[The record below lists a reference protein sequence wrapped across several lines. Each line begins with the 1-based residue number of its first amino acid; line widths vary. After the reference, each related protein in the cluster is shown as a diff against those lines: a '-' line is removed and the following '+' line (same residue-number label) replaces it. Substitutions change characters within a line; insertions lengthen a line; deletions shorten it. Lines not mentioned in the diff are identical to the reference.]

1 MCGRF
6 VVKSSKVELEKA
18 FDAHFEV
25 SEQPLFVDALPSFYL
40 PVIKQ
45 NNRGIINLLKWGLIP
60 SWAKDPKIGNRL
72 INARAETIDEKPS
85 FRNSFNNKRCL
96 VLADAFYEWNEN
108 HKPFEI
114 KMKNRSP
121 FAFAGVYDVWNDAE
135 GRPLETFSIITT
147 TPNNMVGKIHGRM
160 PVILESGQYNS
171 FLDGRA
177 EVKDIKKML
186 VPISDEDIEVNEI
199 EPLLKIPRRT

>member
-6 VVKSSKVELEKA
+6 TVKSSKEELEKA
-18 FDAHFEV
+18 FDAHFERN
-25 SEQPLFVDALPSFYL
+25 EQPLFVDALPSFYL

-45 NNRGIINLLKWGLIP
+45 NTRDKINLLKWGLIP
-60 SWAKDPKIGNRL
+60 SWAKDPKIGGRL

-85 FRNSFNNKRCL
+85 FKNSFSNRRCL

-114 KMKNRSP
+114 KMKNHSP
-121 FAFAGVYDVWNDAE
+121 FAFAGIYDIWNDAE

-147 TPNNMVGKIHGRM
+147 TPNNKVGKIHDRM
-160 PVILESGQYNS
+160 PVILESGLYNS
-171 FLDGRA
+171 YLNDLSK
-177 EVKDIKKML
+177 VNDIKRML
-186 VPISDEDIEVNEI
+186 VPISDDDIEVNEI